1 MNLSELEEKLQRLI
15 EVHLTSAFP
24 GQKPENLIVQKLTS
38 ALESSTIIQSD
49 GTRVAPNVF
58 TFHVHTDTL
67 DHWKDPLLL
76 KMLNEVLTSVAH
88 TTHTL
93 FSETPAITI
102 APDLNMTP
110 GNFDV
115 IASHTMGLLEETKD
129 MLADTPLSLET
140 EQAGELPDSAFLI
153 VEGVKV
159 VPLKQAVINIGRR
172 LDNTLIVDDPRVSR
186 NHAQLRA
193 IRGRFVLFDLNS
205 SGGTFVNGKRADQTV
220 LNPGD
225 VISLAGVSLIFNQDN
240 KLVTPNLGDTSPTG
254 IDGTDTPKV
263 LKKALP
269 SKSKKKK

>member
-1 MNLSELEEKLQRLI
+1 MNLSELEEKLERLI
-15 EVHLTSAFP
+15 EVHLISALP
-24 GQKPENLIVQKLTS
+24 GQKPEDFIVQKLTS

-58 TFHVHTDTL
+58 TFLVHTSNL
-67 DHWKDPLLL
+67 DHWKDPLILET
-76 KMLNEVLTSVAH
+76 LNEVLTSIGQ
-88 TTHTL
+88 TTHTH
-93 FSETPAITI
+93 FSGMPEITI
-102 APDLNMTP
+102 ASDLNMTP

-115 IASHTMGLLEETKD
+115 IASHTMGILEETKD
-129 MLADTPLSLET
+129 MLADTPVSLET
-140 EQAGELPDSAFLI
+140 EQAGELPESAFLI
-153 VEGVKV
+153 VEGAKV

-220 LNPGD
+220 LYPGD
-225 VISLAGVSLIFNQDN
+225 VISLAGVSLIFNQDS
-240 KLVTPNLGDTSPTG
+240 KLLPPNLEDTSPG
-254 IDGTDTPKV
+254 GVDGTDAPRV

-269 SKSKKKK
+269 SKSKRNK